1 MNRAQAA
8 HATRRAAVVVNP
20 TKVADLVAV
29 RGLMTTTMTDAGWRS
44 PLWLETTAEDPGYG
58 MAEQALG
65 QRVDL
70 VVACGGDGT
79 VRAVLTVLAGS
90 DTPLAVV
97 ATGTGN
103 LLARNLGLPLEDPP
117 AALEIALTG
126 TDRRIDVGRIEPAN
140 RNGRQERFAVMAGVG
155 LDAVVVRDA
164 PDKLK
169 VTVGWPAYL
178 VSAARHVRGWSMRVQ
193 VCVDGGQPIHARAQ
207 TVVIGNVGKLQ
218 GGVALLPE
226 ARPDDG
232 VLDVAI
238 IVSHSPLDWL
248 RIATRVL
255 FHRAHVDHRYAT
267 YQGKQI
273 LVSLRSAQPRQLDGD
288 LIGDSNLLSVEIE
301 AAALLVRVP
310 PGDGSTALEDGR

>member
-1 MNRAQAA
+1 MSLTQGS

-20 TKVADLVAV
+20 TKVADLVALH
-29 RGLMTTTMTDAGWRS
+29 GLMTTLMADAGWRS

-58 MAEQALG
+58 MAEQALD

-79 VRAVLTVLAGS
+79 VRAVVTVLAGS
-90 DTPLAVV
+90 GTPLAVV

-103 LLARNLGLPLEDPP
+103 LLARNLGLPLDDHP

-126 TDRRIDVGRIEPAN
+126 IDRRIDVGRIEPTDP
-140 RNGRQERFAVMAGVG
+140 NGRQERFAVMAGVG
-155 LDAVVVRDA
+155 LDAVVMRDV

-169 VTVGWPAYL
+169 GTLGWPAYL
-178 VSAARHVRGWSMRVQ
+178 VSAARHLRGWSMRLQ
-193 VCVDGGQPIHARAQ
+193 VCVDDGQPIHARAQ
-207 TVVIGNVGKLQ
+207 TVVIGNVGELQ

-232 VLDVAI
+232 LLDVAI
-238 IVSHSPLDWL
+238 IVSHSPLDL
-248 RIATRVL
+248 MRIATRVL
-255 FHRAHVDHRYAT
+255 SRRAHVDHRYAT
-267 YQGKQI
+267 YQGKRI

-288 LIGDSNLLSVEIE
+288 LIGDSKRLSVDVE
-301 AAALLVRVP
+301 AGALLVRVP
-310 PGDGSTALEDGR
+310 SGDEAAALEDGR